1 MPGSPP
7 SASSPDV
14 TQLLIEWRGGQQEA
28 LDKLMPIVYR
38 ELHSLARRYLSRERS
53 GHTLQSTALVHE
65 AYLKLVDQKS
75 VVWQNRAH
83 FFGIAAQ
90 VMRRVLVDYARRRQ
104 RDKRRNEGTRVTF
117 VDELVASE
125 PSEPSGIDAIALD
138 AALISLE
145 RLDPQQGRVVELRFF
160 GGLTVEETAEVM
172 NISTGTVK
180 REWRI
185 AKAWLYRHIEGT
197 EPTSEG

>member
-1 MPGSPP
+1 MPGDRS

-14 TQLLIEWRGGQQEA
+14 TQLLVEWRGGRQDA

-65 AYLKLVDQKS
+65 VYLKLVDQRA
-75 VVWQNRAH
+75 VEWQNRAH

-104 RDKRRNEGTRVTF
+104 RDKRRNEGTRVTL
-117 VDELVASE
+117 VDDLVASE
-125 PSEPSGIDAIALD
+125 VSEPSSLDAIALD
-138 AALISLE
+138 TALTSLE

-185 AKAWLYRHIEGT
+185 AKAWLYHHIQGAD
-197 EPTSEG
+197 